1 MSKAIFF
8 NIPSSGHVNPTIPIM
23 ELLSQTD
30 IDLLY
35 VNTADLRDKIE
46 ATGVRFAPYPD
57 NLTHFHTFFAN
68 PPIDNFSSN
77 ALQLVRFARE
87 LLPLA
92 LHLIKQEQ
100 PDFIFHDSLAGWGKL
115 AGRITGMP
123 TLGFITTFILDNKTA
138 SSVIPLRTKLMFI
151 PQLIG
156 VLPSYLREAWTIRRT
171 YQAMPLSL
179 LEALMALGDENIV
192 FTSQAF
198 QPNGDQYHS
207 IAHFV
212 GPAIGKRIDDSDFPF
227 DALCDDVPKVYISLG
242 TIAKNNE
249 FLRRCFT
256 AFGDMNAQF
265 ILSAGKQTN
274 LAQLG
279 DIPDNFIVRNFVPQ
293 LAILERVDAF
303 ITHGGMN
310 SVHEGLLYGVP
321 LVVVP
326 QQAEQ
331 AMVASQVVN
340 TGAGIGLQMQPP
352 FGDVTAEQLRIALE
366 TVLANDTYAQHA
378 KQVGDGF
385 RKAGGAPR
393 IIELVQQFANKI

>member
-1 MSKAIFF
+1 MPKAIFF
-8 NIPSSGHVNPTIPIM
+8 NIPSSGHVNPTIPVM

-35 VNTADLRDKIE
+35 VNMADLRSKVE
-46 ATGVRFAPYPD
+46 TTGVRFASYPD
-57 NLTHFHTFFAN
+57 NLTHFHSFFAN

-77 ALQLVRFARE
+77 ALQLVRFAHE
-87 LLPLA
+87 LLPFA
-92 LHLIKQEQ
+92 LNLIKQEQ
-100 PDFIFHDSLAGWGKL
+100 PDVIIHDSLAGWGKL
-115 AGRITGMP
+115 AGRVTKLP
-123 TLGFITTFILDNKTA
+123 TLAFITTFILDSSAA
-138 SSVIPLRTKLMFI
+138 SSFPLRTRLMFI
-151 PQLIG
+151 PQFLSVI
-156 VLPSYLREAWTIRRT
+156 PSYLREAWGIRRT
-171 YQAMPLSL
+171 YQIKPLSL
-179 LEALMALGDENIV
+179 LEAVMALGDENIV

-198 QPNGDQYHS
+198 QPNGDHYQS

-212 GPAIGKRIDDSDFPF
+212 GPAIGKRTDDSDFPF
-227 DALCDDVPKVYISLG
+227 DKLRDDVQKVYISLG

-256 AFGDMNAQF
+256 AFGDMKAQF

-274 LAQLG
+274 LAELG

-326 QQAEQ
+326 QQPEQ

-340 TGAGIGLQMQPP
+340 TGTGIGLQMQPP
-352 FGDVTAEQLRIALE
+352 YGDVTAEQLRTALE
-366 TVLANDTYAQHA
+366 TVLANEEYAQHA

-385 RKAGGAPR
+385 RQAGGAPR
-393 IIELVQQFANKI
+393 VVELIQQFAEKI